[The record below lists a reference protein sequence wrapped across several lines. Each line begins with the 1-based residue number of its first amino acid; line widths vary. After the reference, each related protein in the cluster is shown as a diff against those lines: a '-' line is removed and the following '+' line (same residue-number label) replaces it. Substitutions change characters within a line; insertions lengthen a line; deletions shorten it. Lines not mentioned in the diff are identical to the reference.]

1 MLSARL
7 AGKACALLILAAC
20 AQTQDADLASPS
32 VDTEVNIEPTTQA
45 SIDRAMLAV
54 KAAEV
59 APVPFGDCASPD
71 LERLLSG
78 LQPVEKDADAA
89 VDPALASTGVA
100 EREAALNQADSLHGL
115 AIDGYMSVATALRE
129 NRPFSVK
136 QERFRSSKHF
146 CTKTHCWRVESC
158 AQPQRAVLAR
168 HGHRRSPRLER
179 STSL

>member
-7 AGKACALLILAAC
+7 AGKACALLFLAAC
-20 AQTQDADLASPS
+20 AQTRDADLASPS

-78 LQPVEKDADAA
+78 LQPVERDADAA
-89 VDPALASTGVA
+89 VDAALASTGVA

-115 AIDGYMSVATALRE
+115 AIDGYMSFASKYSAAGCLDRARWIYSEISRVYTGDAFATARNE
-129 NRPFSVK
+129 AK
-136 QERFRSSKHF
+136 Q
-146 CTKTHCWRVESC
+146 RV
-158 AQPQRAVLAR
+158 QQLGGAV
-168 HGHRRSPRLER
+168 E
-179 STSL
+179 